1 MYALTA
7 STKQFNLMSA
17 YIHLLNLLILIL
29 INLTDKFLV
38 ELIIYTYN
46 SGLIVVN
53 YPFLPFSTISH
64 RQGVNVTPLLEEQ
77 L

>member
-53 YPFLPFSTISH
+53 YPFLPLSIISH
-64 RQGVNVTPLLEEQ
+64 RQGVKVTPLLEEQ

>member
-38 ELIIYTYN
+38 ELIIYI
-46 SGLIVVN
+46 IV
-53 YPFLPFSTISH
+53 
-64 RQGVNVTPLLEEQ
+64 G
-77 L
+77 